1 MYVFEREIKVL
12 CYGFYVSLEFFDN
25 YFSYFTFPSYFN
37 INTRIKIKVKHS
49 KDQSGFDFTSKCLF
63 IGQDKEEEN
72 PSVSFVAIFFWD
84 FLWSTKRA
92 KKVTSAMSE
101 ECSYFFLH
109 KNELKTAPNKIFFLL
124 IHSRLDAKNKCSKD
138 TWDTFTYITNISYLI
153 S

>member
-72 PSVSFVAIFFWD
+72 PSVSFVAIFF
-84 FLWSTKRA
+84 
-92 KKVTSAMSE
+92 
-101 ECSYFFLH
+101 
-109 KNELKTAPNKIFFLL
+109 
-124 IHSRLDAKNKCSKD
+124 
-138 TWDTFTYITNISYLI
+138 
-153 S
+153 